1 LSGPDAAAVE
11 AIARQAVKDG
21 TVPLHPESGS
31 YPVRDPFRNRREFAV
46 LLGYWW
52 QPPPEL
58 ERYYPTLEEDGAASA
73 IADDGTE
80 RWIYSSPKRLG
91 VGEEFLLRTG

>member
-1 LSGPDAAAVE
+1 MSGPDAAAVE

-21 TVPLHPESGS
+21 TVPLHPEPGS
-31 YPVRDPFRNRREFAV
+31 YPVRDPLRNRREFAV

-58 ERYYPTLEEDGAASA
+58 ERYYPTLEEDGAASP

-80 RWIYSSPKRLG
+80 RWIYFSPKRLG
-91 VGEEFLLRTG
+91 VGEGLLLRTG